1 MPSSEW
7 EKVIR
12 YLESPYLTPDNNA
25 AERSIRPF
33 VLGRKNWL
41 FAGSPRGADASC
53 FFYSMIE
60 TAKENGLNPYGYL
73 KWVFETAPWLEKSDY
88 EKLLPWNCDREQ
100 VNRYDLQWPEKL
112 TVTEL
117 GDFLFFGMPDYR
129 QTLFPEIRTHFNQI
143 AFGDR

>member
-1 MPSSEW
+1 
-7 EKVIR
+7 
-12 YLESPYLTPDNNA
+12 LTDTDNNV

-88 EKLLPWNCDREQ
+88 EKLLPWNCDHEQ
-100 VNRYDLQWPEKL
+100 VNRYD
-112 TVTEL
+112 
-117 GDFLFFGMPDYR
+117 
-129 QTLFPEIRTHFNQI
+129 FN
-143 AFGDR
+143 GLRN